1 MQNFIVN
8 IICIDEKKNMLF
20 DVVKS
25 FIFFFN
31 LKLFLNVD
39 YILIIGNF
47 IFVKLE
53 DDVQREWEFICLEIE
68 KDVGDYQ
75 RGFCKNNDFEV
86 CLSLQ

>member
-1 MQNFIVN
+1 MQNLIVN

-25 FIFFFN
+25 FIFLFN
-31 LKLFLNVD
+31 LELFLNVD

>member
-31 LKLFLNVD
+31 LELFLNVD
-39 YILIIGNF
+39 YILIIDNF

-68 KDVGDYQ
+68 KDVRDYQ
-75 RGFCKNNDFEV
+75 RGFCMNNDFEV
-86 CLSLQ
+86 CFSLQ